1 MVSKDLVV
9 NIFFCLFVILYL
21 ALFIYSGVNK
31 IKNFSA
37 GSKGL
42 QKKLGVSSGLAKFG
56 FGSVIFLELVLSI
69 VVILFFLTVPFLKES
84 GKISEK
90 VANDL
95 TYVAI
100 SIVCLFIIFMVAV
113 TILYHPPKDGMSTF
127 LTKLSFIGGFGLIL
141 VYLLKS
147 IIDE

>member
-21 ALFIYSGVNK
+21 ALFVYSGVNK

-56 FGSVIFLELVLSI
+56 FGSVIFLEL

-147 IIDE
+147 VIDE